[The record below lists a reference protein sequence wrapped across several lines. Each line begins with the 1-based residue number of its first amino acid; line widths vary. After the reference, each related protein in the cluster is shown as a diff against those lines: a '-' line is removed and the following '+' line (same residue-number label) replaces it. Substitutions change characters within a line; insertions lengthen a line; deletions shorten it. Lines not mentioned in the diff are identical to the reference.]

1 MQLDTKG
8 GVYVTSK
15 SRADYFRERRKNL
28 KQFVVMVDKK
38 KFYEFDEKLKSK
50 NMTKTKWLNEKIDE
64 ELADDN

>member
-1 MQLDTKG
+1 M
-8 GVYVTSK
+8 TSK

-50 NMTKTKWLNEKIDE
+50 NMTKTKWLNEKMDE